1 MAKISVVFR
10 GRTGKDGTAP
20 IELVIYHKGKHT
32 YINLGITISPDQWNG
47 CYDEYFTTLEEAC
60 IKIGELCGKKVDTV
74 SDIEEALTD
83 YSESH
88 NDMYLQFI
96 EYTVIDD

>member
-10 GRTGKDGTAP
+10 GRTGKMG
-20 IELVIYHKGKHT
+20 H
-32 YINLGITISPDQWNG
+32 YIRGSLQK
-47 CYDEYFTTLEEAC
+47 
-60 IKIGELCGKKVDTV
+60 KIGELCGKMVDTV

-83 YSESH
+83 YSETH

>member
-1 MAKISVVFR
+1 MNYFQTNSLQILYKK
-10 GRTGKDGTAP
+10 GKD
-20 IELVIYHKGKHT
+20 KCC
-32 YINLGITISPDQWNG
+32 ISWQNWENG
-47 CYDEYFTTLEEAC
+47 SLHQRKPAK
-60 IKIGELCGKKVDTV
+60 KIGELCGKKVDTV

-83 YSESH
+83 YSESN

>member
-1 MAKISVVFR
+1 MAEL
-10 GRTGKDGTAP
+10 GKW
-20 IELVIYHKGKHT
+20 V
-32 YINLGITISPDQWNG
+32 
-47 CYDEYFTTLEEAC
+47 TTSEEAC
-60 IKIGELCGKKVDTV
+60 KKIGELCGKMVDTV

>member
-1 MAKISVVFR
+1 MLYFVAEL
-10 GRTGKDGTAP
+10 GKW
-20 IELVIYHKGKHT
+20 V
-32 YINLGITISPDQWNG
+32 
-47 CYDEYFTTLEEAC
+47 TTSEEAC
-60 IKIGELCGKKVDTV
+60 KKIGELCDKKVDTV